1 METFTRSIV
10 HCLLRLFFGNRT
22 RSVPLASDI
31 VQKVLVFRYDR
42 IGDMVLTT
50 PVFDLIQAN
59 RPQAIIHV
67 LASSTN
73 APILRCDERIS
84 KVYVFRKNI
93 RSLWYLRKQ
102 MKKEQFDVVLCL
114 VFNKTW
120 DGLLAQWL
128 CGSETVRIT
137 VAHESRIKFYE
148 PLYDIQSP
156 RASAK
161 SIAEL
166 HTNALAFAFGW
177 DNKPL
182 PLTLRICPAAKKR
195 QYNFVQNIANERS
208 VLLINCSAGSS
219 DRSLSLE
226 LAVSI
231 AKEIQLLYPDISIMV
246 IAAPNDNTL
255 VKKIGAELPSVH
267 QVPILNDIHDVCAL
281 VEVVSW
287 LITPDT
293 SIAHFAV
300 AVRTPL
306 VGLYK
311 ADSFKDKLFVPVDV
325 RNEIVCA
332 NEGENVRDIKSEKVV
347 AAFVRL
353 CESSSESGIL
363 LGEV

>member
-1 METFTRSIV
+1 METFARSIV
-10 HCLLRLFFGNRT
+10 YCLLRLFFGNRT
-22 RSVPLASDI
+22 RAVPLSSDI
-31 VQKVLVFRYDR
+31 IRKVLVFRYDR

-50 PVFDLIQAN
+50 PIFDLMQAN
-59 RPQAIIHV
+59 IPQAIIHV
-67 LASSTN
+67 LASPAN
-73 APILRCDERIS
+73 APILRCDNRIS
-84 KVYVFRKNI
+84 KVYIFRKNI
-93 RSLWYLRKQ
+93 GVLWHLRKQ
-102 MKKEQFDVVLCL
+102 IKREQYDVVLCL

-148 PLYDIQSP
+148 PLYDVQSP

-166 HTNALAFAFGW
+166 HTNVLAFAFGW
-177 DNKPL
+177 DNKPS

-195 QYNFVQNIANERS
+195 QYNFVQNIANGRS

-219 DRSLSLE
+219 DRSLSSE

-281 VEVVSW
+281 VQEVSW

-293 SIAHFAV
+293 SLAHFAV
-300 AVRTPL
+300 AAHTPL

-311 ADSFKDKLFVPVDV
+311 ADSLKDKLFVPVGV

-332 NEGENVRDIKSEKVV
+332 DEGEHVRDIESEKVI

-353 CESSSESGIL
+353 CESSSELSML
-363 LGEV
+363 AD